1 MKRFFTN
8 LKGIFRDSHNNT
20 ISSKRIVVFM
30 CVIMMVAGFIANVWY
45 GIEISEHIYTAIMY
59 VVLVGVGL
67 TGIEKFAHPSVRV
80 DSTDESLECCRK
92 VCCCCDANNQINPLA
107 SPGLTPTLSSIS
119 VDRGE
124 QESTVPITLTGTN
137 FTPEIAIYIDG
148 WTDEGLATTLG
159 LTVTNLVVVN
169 STTLTFDLVISPTA
183 PSAKRNVVVSHT
195 GGFSEFGAVQFQVG
209 YPSASASST
218 VSASVSPSASVSMS
232 YSPSASISPSASLSA
247 SPSS

>member
-45 GIEISEHIYTAIMY
+45 GIEVSEHIYTAIMY

-67 TGIEKFAHPSVRV
+67 TGIEKFAHPSVSV

-92 VCCCCDANNQINPLA
+92 VCCCCDANNQISPLA

-148 WTDEGLATTLG
+148 WTGVGMYNTLG

-209 YPSASASST
+209 YPSAS
-218 VSASVSPSASVSMS
+218 VSMS

>member
-45 GIEISEHIYTAIMY
+45 GIEVSEHIYTAIMY

-67 TGIEKFAHPSVRV
+67 TGIEKFAHPSVSV
-80 DSTDESLECCRK
+80 NSTDESRECCRK
-92 VCCCCDANNQINPLA
+92 VCCCCDANNQISPLA

-148 WTDEGLATTLG
+148 WTGVGMYNTLG

-209 YPSASASST
+209 YPSAS
-218 VSASVSPSASVSMS
+218 VSMS

>member
-45 GIEISEHIYTAIMY
+45 GIEVSEHIYTSIMY

-67 TGIEKFAHPSVRV
+67 TGIEKFAHPSVSV

-92 VCCCCDANNQINPLA
+92 VCCCCDANNQISPLA

-148 WTDEGLATTLG
+148 WTGVGMYNTLG

-169 STTLTFDLVISPTA
+169 STTLTFDLVISQTA

-209 YPSASASST
+209 YPSAS
-218 VSASVSPSASVSMS
+218 VSMS

>member
-1 MKRFFTN
+1 MKGFFTN
-8 LKGIFRDSHNNT
+8 LKSMVRDSHNNT
-20 ISSKRIVVFM
+20 ISSKRIVVFL
-30 CVIMMVAGFIANVWY
+30 CVIMMIVGFVANVGY
-45 GIEISEHIYTAIMY
+45 GIEVSEHIYTSIMY

-67 TGIEKFAHPSVRV
+67 TGIEKFAHPSVSV
-80 DSTDESLECCRK
+80 DSTDESRECCRK
-92 VCCCCDANNQINPLA
+92 VCCCCDANNQISPLA

-209 YPSASASST
+209 YPSAS
-218 VSASVSPSASVSMS
+218 VSMS

>member
-30 CVIMMVAGFIANVWY
+30 CVIMMVVGFIANVWY
-45 GIEISEHIYTAIMY
+45 GIEVSKHIYTSIMY

-80 DSTDESLECCRK
+80 DSTDESRECCRK
-92 VCCCCDANNQINPLA
+92 VCCCCDANNQISPLA

-148 WTDEGLATTLG
+148 WTGVGMYNTLG
-159 LTVTNLVVVN
+159 LTVPNLVVVS
-169 STTLTFDLVISPTA
+169 STTLTFDLVISQTA

-209 YPSASASST
+209 YPSAS
-218 VSASVSPSASVSMS
+218 VSMS

>member
-30 CVIMMVAGFIANVWY
+30 CVIMMVVGFIANVWY
-45 GIEISEHIYTAIMY
+45 GIEVSEHIYTAIMY

-80 DSTDESLECCRK
+80 DSTDESRECCRK
-92 VCCCCDANNQINPLA
+92 VCCCCDANNQISPLA

-148 WTDEGLATTLG
+148 WTGVGMYNTLG

-209 YPSASASST
+209 YPSAS
-218 VSASVSPSASVSMS
+218 VSMS

>member
-67 TGIEKFAHPSVRV
+67 TGIEKFAHPSVSV
-80 DSTDESLECCRK
+80 DSTDESPECYRK

-148 WTDEGLATTLG
+148 WTGEGLATTLG

-169 STTLTFDLVISPTA
+169 STTLTFDLVISQTA
-183 PSAKRNVVVSHT
+183 PSAKRNVVVSHA
-195 GGFSEFGAVQFQVG
+195 GGLSEFGAVQFQVG
-209 YPSASASST
+209 YPSASANST

-232 YSPSASISPSASLSA
+232 YSPSASISPSASLSV